1 MQENVA
7 FQGNK
12 PSNQSTTMA
21 KRNREAD
28 SSQAAQA
35 ELKGPVGLDDLIQE
49 GARQI
54 IQQAI
59 EAELKT
65 LLERALSS
73 SVLEAIR
80 IGNEKES
87 F

>member
-12 PSNQSTTMA
+12 LSNQSTTMV

-28 SSQAAQA
+28 GSQAAAA
-35 ELKGPVGLDDLIQE
+35 EITGPVGLDDLIQE

-54 IQQAI
+54 IRQAI
-59 EAELKT
+59 EAELKV
-65 LLERALSS
+65 LS
-73 SVLEAIR
+73 R
-80 IGNEKES
+80 
-87 F
+87 